1 MGGHLDVLRGT
12 WKPHPPR
19 ILLERQEAAR
29 RFFPCLSIVLD
40 ALEVQHLLHACGGEM
55 SGKGQAVSNRDTA
68 SELPVGGGGGSW
80 GPGLVH
86 WAEHQHSVTGHT
98 AFPKLPPEPQKLGVT
113 GCSALRE
120 SGRQAG
126 HLASGTA

>member
-1 MGGHLDVLRGT
+1 MRGRCLRSRAPPAADAGSLGGHLDVLRGT

-68 SELPVGGGGGSW
+68 SELPVGGGGEVPGAQALST
-80 GPGLVH
+80 GPNTSTV
-86 WAEHQHSVTGHT
+86 
-98 AFPKLPPEPQKLGVT
+98 
-113 GCSALRE
+113 
-120 SGRQAG
+120 
-126 HLASGTA
+126 